1 MKTFILIFIFFI
13 NSSRIGKGD
22 LVIINSV
29 KLQDSKNNMI
39 PLVGIELTTVYSQ
52 TVCMVRYIL
61 YIYLLFLMVKFNA
74 KDHFVSGN
82 ICVGVTEQ
90 QNTQKKP
97 F

>member
-1 MKTFILIFIFFI
+1 
-13 NSSRIGKGD
+13 
-22 LVIINSV
+22 
-29 KLQDSKNNMI
+29 MI
-39 PLVGIELTTVYSQ
+39 PLVGIEHTTVYSQ

-82 ICVGVTEQ
+82 KCVGVTEQ

-97 F
+97 FWRHTSMKVSKKYIYLNI